1 MNARRGQALVEFAL
15 ILPLLLF
22 VILGGIQ
29 VGLAMTV
36 RYELV
41 VAAAEGADT
50 GALDRTPETRCSTAL
65 AATAAVYGHPLASSD
80 CRLPTGLV
88 EVTAAVDLPLVF
100 PLFGASWHISVTQ
113 RAEIR

>member
-1 MNARRGQALVEFAL
+1 MVEFAL

-29 VGLAMTV
+29 VGLALTV

-50 GALDRTPETRCSTAL
+50 GALDRTPETRCDTAL
-65 AATAAVYGHPLASSD
+65 AATAAVYAHPLASVS
-80 CRLPTGLV
+80 CREPVGLV
-88 EVTAAVDLPLVF
+88 EVSATYDLPLIV
-100 PLFGASWHISVTQ
+100 PLFGATWTISVTE
-113 RAEIR
+113 RAAVR

>member
-1 MNARRGQALVEFAL
+1 MPRRRGQALVEMAL

-50 GALDRTPETRCSTAL
+50 GALDRTPERRCDTAL
-65 AATAAVYGHPLASSD
+65 AATAAVYAHPLASSS
-80 CRLPTGLV
+80 CRQPPGLV
-88 EVTAAVDLPLVF
+88 EVTAAVDLPLLV
-100 PLFGASWHISVTQ
+100 PLFGASWRISVSE
-113 RAEIR
+113 RAAIR